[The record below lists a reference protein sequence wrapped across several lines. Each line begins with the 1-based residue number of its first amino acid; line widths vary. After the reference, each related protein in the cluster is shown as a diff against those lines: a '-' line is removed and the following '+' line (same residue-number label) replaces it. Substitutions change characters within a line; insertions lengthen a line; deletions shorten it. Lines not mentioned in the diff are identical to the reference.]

1 MPTRG
6 QGSENSR
13 KIWFFHESLPILSP
27 KKKKREREGKTQF
40 LPVLCPSQIK
50 SPGETRSTRIEGG
63 GWLKKSALPRREQGS
78 SQGQKLVK
86 VALAKRLT
94 SQSLHFH
101 ICQAAAIITNNNLQG
116 AKTAS
121 DFIQAKLPRKM
132 PGTLYTLTTAV
143 LFLAKQKTQFINK
156 AVVISI
162 LADS

>member
-78 SQGQKLVK
+78 SQGQ
-86 VALAKRLT
+86 R
-94 SQSLHFH
+94 
-101 ICQAAAIITNNNLQG
+101 
-116 AKTAS
+116 
-121 DFIQAKLPRKM
+121 
-132 PGTLYTLTTAV
+132 
-143 LFLAKQKTQFINK
+143 
-156 AVVISI
+156 
-162 LADS
+162 ADNVRART